1 MRLCRVIGL
10 HANDPKCQSAL
21 TNLESV
27 DGIEFD
33 EILRGWI
40 SERTVAEVVKAFN
53 AAQVACSAVMS
64 SKDMAADP
72 QYQARDMHIEWEDG
86 QAGKGKGVGIAPKYS
101 HTPGKIWR
109 GAVGLGFDN
118 QRVYSELLG
127 ISAGELKELSK
138 QDVI

>member
-10 HANDPKCQSAL
+10 DANDPKCQSAL

-86 QAGKGKGVGIAPKYS
+86 QAGKVKGVGIAPNYS